1 MQKWSQT
8 IKTEL
13 NTQPLSSHKH
23 YIPLKNQEHSENHEL
38 PPNNQN
44 KLPETKQTVVAK
56 GEKSIG
62 GFEAPA
68 LWEFQKLKNKKRKA
82 KKTSH

>member
-23 YIPLKNQEHSENHEL
+23 HISLKNQEQSENHEL
-38 PPNNQN
+38 PPDNQN
-44 KLPETKQTVVAK
+44 KLPETKQTVVDK

-62 GFEAPA
+62 GFEAPT
-68 LWEFQKLKNKKRKA
+68 LWEFQKLKKKKA